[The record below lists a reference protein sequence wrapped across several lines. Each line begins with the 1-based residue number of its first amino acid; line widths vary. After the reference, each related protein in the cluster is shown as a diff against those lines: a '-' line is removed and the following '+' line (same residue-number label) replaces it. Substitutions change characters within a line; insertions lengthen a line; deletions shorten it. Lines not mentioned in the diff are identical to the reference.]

1 MPAMPDIN
9 YIIEIYTDEDTLAA
23 TVEASGPVVPSEDEL
38 ITWPAAA
45 SPSLTDAVVAY
56 VNHRINGLGRSVPHV
71 AVLVR
76 TELVGVDLLAA
87 LGLTFQPSN

>member
-1 MPAMPDIN
+1 MIAMPDIN

-76 TELVGVDLLAA
+76 TELTGRELLQA
-87 LGLTFQPSN
+87 LGFATPGTN